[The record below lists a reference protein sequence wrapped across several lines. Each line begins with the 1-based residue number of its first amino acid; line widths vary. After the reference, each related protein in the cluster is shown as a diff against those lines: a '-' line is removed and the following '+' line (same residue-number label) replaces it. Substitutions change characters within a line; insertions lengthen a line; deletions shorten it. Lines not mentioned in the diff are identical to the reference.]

1 MKDIE
6 DVIVCSIKQ
15 VAEEQGLALAEELQ
29 DGTVLLE
36 SGLDSLAFAIL
47 VAELESSLGY
57 DPFTMMES
65 PVYPRTLAEFVTVYK
80 RFEQHRVS

>member
-1 MKDIE
+1 MKDIKE
-6 DVIVCSIKQ
+6 VVVSSLKQ
-15 VAEEQGLALAEELQ
+15 VAEEQGLELAEELQ
-29 DGTVLLE
+29 DETVLLE

-65 PVYPRTLAEFVTVYK
+65 PVYPRTLAEFVAVYK
-80 RFEQHRVS
+80 RFEQHRVA